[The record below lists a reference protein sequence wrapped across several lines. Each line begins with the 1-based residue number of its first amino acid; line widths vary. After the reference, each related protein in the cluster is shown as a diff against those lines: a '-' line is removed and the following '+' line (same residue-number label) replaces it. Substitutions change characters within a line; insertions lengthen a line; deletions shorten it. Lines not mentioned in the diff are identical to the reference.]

1 MYHKN
6 ASSVDIVE
14 KFYVYEETDNNNNN
28 NNQLDD

>member
-6 ASSVDIVE
+6 ASSVGIVE
-14 KFYVYEETDNNNNN
+14 KFYVYEETDNKN